1 MSNGFH
7 LLLSTTTASVYQRR
21 WWTCNK
27 YLAPGAF
34 HPVGLYGG
42 DRESPVLRDLH
53 GYGPC
58 VTSLD
63 HHHDWGLSL
72 ASALPRGRHRGIKPF
87 LCPVVLAASPHA

>member
-1 MSNGFH
+1 MLGVNVFTLKSDTV
-7 LLLSTTTASVYQRR
+7 S
-21 WWTCNK
+21 

-63 HHHDWGLSL
+63 HHHGWGLIQVNGGTLLTLGLL
-72 ASALPRGRHRGIKPF
+72 ALN
-87 LCPVVLAASPHA
+87 PHA